1 MIKVF
6 MAIIIT
12 SMPGWESVRYQGF
25 LYPDLQTCETS
36 TELYV
41 QEYKNYAQS
50 KSLST
55 TAIYRKVFEGKLNFV
70 KIDGIKFII
79 KENTSPKAGDSQ

>member
-25 LYPDLQTCETS
+25 LYQDLQTCETS

-50 KSLST
+50 EGNT
-55 TAIYRKVFEGKLNFV
+55 DAYFESICFEISSYPIAKYNNLKL
-70 KIDGIKFII
+70 GI
-79 KENTSPKAGDSQ
+79 

>member
-50 KSLST
+50 EGNT
-55 TAIYRKVFEGKLNFV
+55 DAYFESICFEISSYPIAKYNNLKL
-70 KIDGIKFII
+70 GI
-79 KENTSPKAGDSQ
+79 

>member
-50 KSLST
+50 EGNT
-55 TAIYRKVFEGKLNFV
+55 DAYFESICFEISSYPIAKYNNLKFFMYNLLN
-70 KIDGIKFII
+70 
-79 KENTSPKAGDSQ
+79 NN

>member
-12 SMPGWESVRYQGF
+12 SMRGWESVRYQGF

-50 KSLST
+50 KGNT
-55 TAIYRKVFEGKLNFV
+55 DAYFESICFEISSYPIEKYNNLKL
-70 KIDGIKFII
+70 GI
-79 KENTSPKAGDSQ
+79 

>member
-12 SMPGWESVRYQGF
+12 YMPGWESVRYQGF

-50 KSLST
+50 KGNT
-55 TAIYRKVFEGKLNFV
+55 DAYFESICFEISSYPIAKYNNLKL
-70 KIDGIKFII
+70 GI
-79 KENTSPKAGDSQ
+79 

>member
-1 MIKVF
+1 MIKIF
-6 MAIIIT
+6 MAIIIS

-50 KSLST
+50 EGNTDAYFESICFEISSY
-55 TAIYRKVFEGKLNFV
+55 AIAKYNNLKL
-70 KIDGIKFII
+70 GI
-79 KENTSPKAGDSQ
+79 

>member
-50 KSLST
+50 EGNTDAYFESICFEISSYPIAKYNNL
-55 TAIYRKVFEGKLNFV
+55 KV
-70 KIDGIKFII
+70 GI
-79 KENTSPKAGDSQ
+79 